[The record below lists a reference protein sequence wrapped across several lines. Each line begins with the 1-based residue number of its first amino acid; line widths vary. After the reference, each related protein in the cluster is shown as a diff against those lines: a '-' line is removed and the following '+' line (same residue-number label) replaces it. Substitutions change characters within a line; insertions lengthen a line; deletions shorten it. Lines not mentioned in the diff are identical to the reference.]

1 MNLILISALRNNSFF
16 EILLLYLINIDM
28 REKGYHVSSNK
39 YIKEFIQTQI
49 NETGKCEREKD
60 IFL

>member
-1 MNLILISALRNNSFF
+1 MNLILISALRNSFF

-49 NETGKCEREKD
+49 NETGKCEREKN